1 MEYRI
6 EPLDEQSWR
15 IEEYDTANSAYFYL
29 LAGAERALLLDTG
42 FGTLD
47 VRALVEELAIR
58 CTVNQLEPCHMEDVI
73 EDALAF

>member
-15 IEEYDTANSAYFYL
+15 IEEYDTANSVYFYL

-47 VRALVEELAIR
+47 VRALVE
-58 CTVNQLEPCHMEDVI
+58 
-73 EDALAF
+73 